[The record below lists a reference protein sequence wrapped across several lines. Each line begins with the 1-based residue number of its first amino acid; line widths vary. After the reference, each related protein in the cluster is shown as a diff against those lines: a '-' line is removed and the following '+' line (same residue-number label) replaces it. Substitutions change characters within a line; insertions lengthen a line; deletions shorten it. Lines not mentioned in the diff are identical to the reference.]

1 MISRLTASAAVF
13 AFLVTTGL
21 AIAADGRPQ
30 RTAAAAT
37 PVSATSMPSITLPR
51 VEITGHR
58 LASR

>member
-21 AIAADGRPQ
+21 AIAADSRPQ
-30 RTAAAAT
+30 RTTAAAT
-37 PVSATSMPSITLPR
+37 ALPSITLPR

>member
-21 AIAADGRPQ
+21 AVASDARSQRRTVAAD
-30 RTAAAAT
+30 A
-37 PVSATSMPSITLPR
+37 MPTITLPR

-58 LASR
+58 IAPR

>member
-21 AIAADGRPQ
+21 AVAADNHGQ
-30 RTAAAAT
+30 RTSTAATAAADT
-37 PVSATSMPSITLPR
+37 MVTVTLPR

-58 LASR
+58 IAR

>member
-21 AIAADGRPQ
+21 AVASDARSQRATAAA
-30 RTAAAAT
+30 TAAAAT
-37 PVSATSMPSITLPR
+37 MPMVTLPR

-58 LASR
+58 IARR

>member
-21 AIAADGRPQ
+21 AVAADSRAQ
-30 RTAAAAT
+30 RTATPTVAADT
-37 PVSATSMPSITLPR
+37 MPTIQLPR

-58 LASR
+58 AAQR

>member
-21 AIAADGRPQ
+21 AVAADSRTQ
-30 RTAAAAT
+30 RTTATAAVTADA
-37 PVSATSMPSITLPR
+37 MPTITLPR

-58 LASR
+58 VAR